1 MSRPFMSATDGGY
14 MTTTAAPRTVG
25 TAPAA
30 APAPGPVPRVTP
42 RWWAD
47 AGGLGAALSLLIVTA
62 LWVSNGG
69 VRQITGGGPDAI
81 SALGRLTGLWASD
94 LLLLQ
99 VLMMARI
106 PLMERAFGQDRLAR
120 WHRWTGFSSFWLMVA
135 HIVLITIGYA
145 GAAHANVL
153 AELWNMVLTYPGML
167 LATAGAAAL
176 IMVVVTSVRAARRRL
191 RYESWHLMHLYAYL
205 GVGLALPHQLWT
217 GTDFIG
223 SAASTVY
230 WWTLYAV
237 SAGGVLIYRI
247 GVPVWRNWRH
257 RLVVSHVTP
266 EGPGLTSVYL
276 TGRHL
281 DRLPARAGQFFQWR
295 FLHGPGW
302 SRSHPYSLSATP
314 QGRMLRITVK
324 DLGDGSARVAGL
336 RPGTKALVEGPYGKL
351 TGETYAGGPLVLL
364 ACGIGVTPLLA
375 LLGELPYRPGEA
387 TLIYRAR
394 SEAEVAFRAELEW
407 FARQRGVRVV
417 YLLGPR
423 AGRPSWLPGQFADHT
438 DVAGLRLLAP
448 DIARSH
454 VYVCGPDKWTRAAR
468 AAAHEAGVP
477 AGRLHTE
484 LFSW

>member
-1 MSRPFMSATDGGY
+1 MTDTVSAR
-14 MTTTAAPRTVG
+14 TAVPRTV
-25 TAPAA
+25 P
-30 APAPGPVPRVTP
+30 PVRAPGRRATP

-47 AGGLGAALSLLIVTA
+47 AGGLGAGVSLLVVTA

-69 VRQITGGGPDAI
+69 VHQVSGGGAEAV

-99 VLMMARI
+99 VLLMARI
-106 PLMERAFGQDRLAR
+106 PLVERAFGQDRLAR
-120 WHRWTGFSSFWLMVA
+120 WHRWTGFSSFWLMIA
-135 HIVLITIGYA
+135 HIVLITLGYA
-145 GAAHANVL
+145 GAAHANVF
-153 AELWNMVLTYPGML
+153 AELWDMLLTYPGML
-167 LATAGAAAL
+167 LATAGTIAL
-176 IMVVVTSVRAARRRL
+176 IMVVVTSIRAARRRL

-223 SAASTVY
+223 SAASTAY
-230 WWTLYAV
+230 WWSLYAV
-237 SAGGVLIYRI
+237 SAGGVLVYRV
-247 GVPVWRNWRH
+247 GLPLWRNWRH

-266 EGPGLTSVYL
+266 EGPGLTSIYL

-295 FLHGPGW
+295 FLDGPGW

-314 QGRMLRITVK
+314 DGHLLRITVK
-324 DLGDGSARVAGL
+324 DLGDGSARVARL
-336 RPGTKALVEGPYGKL
+336 TPGTKALIEGPYGKL
-351 TGETYAGGPLVLL
+351 TGESYAGGPVVLL
-364 ACGIGVTPLLA
+364 ACGIGVTPLLS

-394 SEAEVAFRAELEW
+394 NEAEVAFRGELDW
-407 FARQRGVRVV
+407 FARQRGVRIV

-423 AGRPSWLPGQFADHT
+423 AARPSWLPAEFAGHGDAEALRRIAPAI
-438 DVAGLRLLAP
+438 AG
-448 DIARSH
+448 SH
-454 VYVCGPDKWTRAAR
+454 VYVCGPDAWTEAAR
-468 AAAHEAGVP
+468 SAAHTAGVRP
-477 AGRLHTE
+477 ERLHTE